1 MKAPTMTMPYAF
13 EPETAAFVQ
22 RQDAE
27 RAAALGN
34 PTIEQLRDS
43 YRAGFLSTSVPPDTS
58 VRAEDL
64 TITGATDAL
73 GARLYRPASSRT
85 RGLLV
90 YAHGGGFAVG
100 DIDSHDALVRLISNA
115 SGTPVLTFHYRRAPE
130 HPWPAARD
138 DTAAVFLAAHQLAVA
153 WGIDQHR
160 IALGGESAGATH
172 AVAAT
177 LHLRDT
183 GGPLPHA
190 LWVMVPA
197 LDASGTGE
205 SHRLFAQGAGR
216 SAAEF
221 QSLWALYRPPAVAPD
236 HPGLSPLYADLRGL
250 PPTRVFVAE
259 FDPARSDG
267 EEFVARARIVGVD
280 ARVSREDGLIH
291 QYPEITG
298 VSPGSRDAVI
308 RAAHALEAMLI

>member
-1 MKAPTMTMPYAF
+1 MTMSHAF

-27 RAAALGN
+27 RASATGD
-34 PTIEQLRDS
+34 PTIEQLRHG
-43 YRAGFLSTSVPPDTS
+43 YRASFVRTSVQPAVS
-58 VRAEDL
+58 VRTHDL
-64 TITGATDAL
+64 SVAGPTGPLD
-73 GARLYRPASSRT
+73 ARLYEPALPRT

-100 DIDSHDALVRLISNA
+100 DLESHDALARLIADA
-115 SGTPVLTFHYRRAPE
+115 SGTRVLTFHYRRAPE
-130 HPWPAARD
+130 YPWPAARD
-138 DTAAVFLAAHQLAVA
+138 DTAAVFRAAHDYAIA
-153 WGIDQHR
+153 WGVDPRR

-177 LHLRDT
+177 LLLRDT

-190 LWVMVPA
+190 VWVMVPA
-197 LDASGTGE
+197 LDASGAGE
-205 SHRLFAQGAGR
+205 SHRIFAEGAGR
-216 SAAEF
+216 PAAEF
-221 QSLWALYRPPAVAPD
+221 QFLWSLYRPPTVAPD
-236 HPGLSPLYADLRGL
+236 DPGISPLYADLRGL

-267 EEFVARARIVGVD
+267 EDFVVRARAAGVD
-280 ARVSREDGLIH
+280 ATVRREDGLIH

-298 VSPGSRDAVI
+298 VSPGSRQAVI
-308 RAAHALEAMLI
+308 RAAQVLETLLT